1 MSMTITMQG
10 FTLAAI
16 NDAEETKLRSKFEV
30 KICKVN
36 GSQNIGQGHWVKV
49 PASRV
54 CQGQLL
60 CMVSHLQ
67 LSMMRRKPNFDLKI
81 NKVNWP

>member
-10 FTLAAI
+10 LTLAAI
-16 NDAEETKLRSKFEV
+16 NDAEETKLRSNFEV

-49 PASRV
+49 PA
-54 CQGQLL
+54 
-60 CMVSHLQ
+60 
-67 LSMMRRKPNFDLKI
+67 
-81 NKVNWP
+81 